1 MRKVSLIF
9 GHPKNIVIKK
19 LKLFD
24 EIEKNLGTTII
35 QISKFRYVFNYQNIL
50 FEIRFCYNPKKDAS
64 YLDSKKYIK
73 QNFDDDV
80 PESARDLIKRI
91 KTKFII
97 FFGICGSTKT
107 NSNVGDVFI
116 PISTRRLYF
125 KGKVITK
132 REILSL
138 KPSNIIKINNILKNR
153 ISGKTAND
161 LTTNITAFSDN
172 LRDVTLEEY
181 ENRIRSYA
189 DIVQKELY
197 EIVRGIKNKKVS
209 FGAILICSD
218 TPKEKLK
225 PKHNFK
231 FKEKYSETLIE
242 TIKLVAN
249 SRNSS
254 EANASS
260 PRKVQVC

>member
-1 MRKVSLIF
+1 MKI
-9 GHPKNIVIKK
+9 
-19 LKLFD
+19 
-24 EIEKNLGTTII
+24 
-35 QISKFRYVFNYQNIL
+35 NYQNNL

-73 QNFDDDV
+73 QNFDDDA
-80 PESARDLIKRI
+80 PEPARHLIKRI

-125 KGKVITK
+125 RGKFITK
-132 REILSL
+132 KEILSL
-138 KPSNIIKINNILKNR
+138 KPSSIIKINNILKNK

-161 LTTNITAFSDN
+161 LTTNITAFPDN
-172 LRDVTLEEY
+172 LRDLTPGEY
-181 ENRIRSYA
+181 ENYIRSYA

-197 EIVRGIKNKKVS
+197 EIVKGIKNKKVS

-231 FKEKYSETLIE
+231 FKKKYSETLIK
-242 TIKLVAN
+242 TIKFVADL
-249 SRNSS
+249 RNSS

-260 PRKVQVC
+260 PRKARATNKH